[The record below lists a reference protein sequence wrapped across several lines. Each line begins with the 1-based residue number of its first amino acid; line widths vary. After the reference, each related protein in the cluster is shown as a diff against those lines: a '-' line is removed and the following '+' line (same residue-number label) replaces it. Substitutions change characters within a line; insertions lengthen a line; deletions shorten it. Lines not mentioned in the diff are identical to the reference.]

1 MCEKLQ
7 NELKENED
15 CSKRIRKITQLIVK
29 EGETAAQA
37 VEACLRER
45 AADKRNFYAVEK
57 NNTELSDIL
66 ESAGVYSLFA
76 SYRFDSKRMKFE
88 EISNCEMLGYIR
100 KISHITV
107 ADMMAFRR
115 LPIESRNKPEFFRDY
130 NVLWHKYKENRELWK
145 SLCSLLGKYSEDN
158 DELAAFRKDILKD
171 GKQERKKFYYI
182 LPLVCIEGA
191 EKVIRLLKEQKIV
204 MSGSSVKELTSE
216 SCEAVVKGRECFK
229 KLFDKL
235 FANIFALMLPDSIRV
250 CVCEN
255 KVKVVFDNPKV
266 KDLEINDN
274 VLEIKGLMKYFS
286 EKGYVINLS
295 FSEDNKMS
303 FTYGTRQIKEL
314 LSTAGRILEIY
325 MYHKI
330 KEAGEFDDVVN
341 GYEISWDEIDAKC
354 KFDCIITKG
363 FRSLFVKCSP
373 APDSYKKICSE
384 VRKLGINASCV
395 MITDTQEGA
404 YDAREAAEELKGQD
418 GNQTDAVIIWK
429 QEEIEDIGQTL
440 LKVINGEY
448 DHL

>member
-145 SLCSLLGKYSEDN
+145 SLCSLLGKYS
-158 DELAAFRKDILKD
+158 
-171 GKQERKKFYYI
+171 G
-182 LPLVCIEGA
+182 
-191 EKVIRLLKEQKIV
+191 
-204 MSGSSVKELTSE
+204 
-216 SCEAVVKGRECFK
+216 
-229 KLFDKL
+229 
-235 FANIFALMLPDSIRV
+235 
-250 CVCEN
+250 CVN
-255 KVKVVFDNPKV
+255 
-266 KDLEINDN
+266 
-274 VLEIKGLMKYFS
+274 
-286 EKGYVINLS
+286 S
-295 FSEDNKMS
+295 F
-303 FTYGTRQIKEL
+303 
-314 LSTAGRILEIY
+314 
-325 MYHKI
+325 
-330 KEAGEFDDVVN
+330 V
-341 GYEISWDEIDAKC
+341 
-354 KFDCIITKG
+354 
-363 FRSLFVKCSP
+363 
-373 APDSYKKICSE
+373 
-384 VRKLGINASCV
+384 
-395 MITDTQEGA
+395 
-404 YDAREAAEELKGQD
+404 
-418 GNQTDAVIIWK
+418 
-429 QEEIEDIGQTL
+429 
-440 LKVINGEY
+440 
-448 DHL
+448 